1 MPLLGASQAGE
12 PSNDQKTGAVNSNNF
27 ILETGVSAE
36 PRSIINHPLP
46 ITNEARPASDYG
58 ATGLP
63 ASSGLPGTR
72 PSESDSGAKCLNGSR
87 VAFKTNGDSPEGLSV
102 LDLRPSRV
110 AQTSFVAQRNPAE
123 ARLRRASWSY
133 MTHRVDQ
140 TAATRLLT
148 TDVIP
153 QAGDVVLARIDA
165 LGHHANLHLP
175 NGRKRHLFVGD
186 EVVVAYGNRYA
197 SSQFEA
203 RVPESLGPCHLVAG
217 GGMAGRAISW
227 HRSIVR
233 GPTRIT
239 PLGLV
244 ARADGRRI
252 NLRDFALRPL
262 QLQEGDHRPTTIA
275 VLGTS
280 MDSGKTQSAC
290 FLARGLIAAGLRVG
304 YAKAT
309 GTGAGGDVGWLE
321 DVGAD
326 PVLDFTDVG
335 MASTYLAQLED
346 LERGME
352 TLLATITAKGADAI
366 VVEVADGVLQR
377 ETAALLQSETFNKC
391 IDAVM
396 LAAQDSMGATA
407 GVDWLRRQC
416 ARPVLA
422 MTGVLSASPLQEIEA
437 KTATG
442 LEVYSREDLSD
453 PANAMKI
460 LARAQRRQDQL
471 TFEILSRNF

>member
-1 MPLLGASQAGE
+1 MNSDNVLLE
-12 PSNDQKTGAVNSNNF
+12 PGTSPAPPTSGAVTSR
-27 ILETGVSAE
+27 VSPVE
-36 PRSIINHPLP
+36 
-46 ITNEARPASDYG
+46 
-58 ATGLP
+58 
-63 ASSGLPGTR
+63 
-72 PSESDSGAKCLNGSR
+72 KCLNGSR
-87 VAFKTNGDSPEGLSV
+87 VAFKTNGHSADGLSV

-123 ARLRRASWSY
+123 ARLRRASWSF

-140 TAATRLLT
+140 STATRLLT
-148 TDVIP
+148 GDLIP
-153 QAGDVVLARIDA
+153 QAGDIVLARIDS

-186 EVVVAYGNRYA
+186 EVVLAYGNRYA

-203 RVPESLGPCHLVAG
+203 IVPGTIGPCHLVAG
-217 GGMAGRAISW
+217 GGMASRAVSW

-244 ARADGRRI
+244 GRADGRRI

-262 QLQEGDHRPTTIA
+262 QLQEGAHRPTTIA

-321 DVGAD
+321 DAGAD

-335 MASTYLAQLED
+335 MASTYLARMEHLE
-346 LERGME
+346 EGME
-352 TLLATITAKGADAI
+352 TLLATITARGVDAI
-366 VVEVADGVLQR
+366 LVEVADGVLQR
-377 ETAALLQSETFNKC
+377 ETAALLQSETFSRC
-391 IDAVM
+391 VDAVM

-416 ARPVLA
+416 P
-422 MTGVLSASPLQEIEA
+422 
-437 KTATG
+437 
-442 LEVYSREDLSD
+442 
-453 PANAMKI
+453 
-460 LARAQRRQDQL
+460 
-471 TFEILSRNF
+471 

>member
-1 MPLLGASQAGE
+1 MVE
-12 PSNDQKTGAVNSNNF
+12 KR
-27 ILETGVSAE
+27 I
-36 PRSIINHPLP
+36 
-46 ITNEARPASDYG
+46 
-58 ATGLP
+58 
-63 ASSGLPGTR
+63 
-72 PSESDSGAKCLNGSR
+72 NGSTA
-87 VAFKTNGDSPEGLSV
+87 VFKVNVISANGLSV
-102 LDLRPSRV
+102 LDARPSRI
-110 AQTSFVAQRNPAE
+110 AQTSLVAKRNPEE
-123 ARLRRASWSY
+123 ARLRRANWSF
-133 MTHRVDQ
+133 MTRRVDQ
-140 TAATRLLT
+140 NIAVRLLT
-148 TDVIP
+148 QDAIP

-175 NGRKRHLFVGD
+175 SGRKRHLFVGD

-203 RVPESLGPCHLVAG
+203 MVPGGLGPCHLVAG
-217 GGMAGRAISW
+217 GGMASRAVSW

-244 ARADGRRI
+244 GRADGRRI

-262 QLQEGDHRPTTIA
+262 QLQDVGQGPTTIA

-290 FLARGLIAAGLRVG
+290 FLARGLIAAGLRVA

-321 DVGAD
+321 DAGAD

-335 MASTYLAQLED
+335 MASTYLARIED
-346 LERGME
+346 LEQGME
-352 TLLATITAKGADAI
+352 TLLATITAKAVDAI
-366 VVEVADGVLQR
+366 LVEVADGVLQR
-377 ETAALLQSETFNKC
+377 ETAALLQSDTFNRC

-396 LAAQDSMGATA
+396 LAAQDSMGAMA
-407 GVDWLRRQC
+407 GVDWLRGHC

-422 MTGVLSASPLQEIEA
+422 ISGVLSGSPLQEMEA

-442 LEVYSREDLSD
+442 LEVFSREGLAD
-453 PANAMKI
+453 PARAMKL

-471 TFEILSRNF
+471 TLGSSLAVSF

>member
-1 MPLLGASQAGE
+1 
-12 PSNDQKTGAVNSNNF
+12 
-27 ILETGVSAE
+27 
-36 PRSIINHPLP
+36 
-46 ITNEARPASDYG
+46 
-58 ATGLP
+58 
-63 ASSGLPGTR
+63 
-72 PSESDSGAKCLNGSR
+72 
-87 VAFKTNGDSPEGLSV
+87 
-102 LDLRPSRV
+102 
-110 AQTSFVAQRNPAE
+110 
-123 ARLRRASWSY
+123 
-133 MTHRVDQ
+133 
-140 TAATRLLT
+140 
-148 TDVIP
+148 
-153 QAGDVVLARIDA
+153 
-165 LGHHANLHLP
+165 
-175 NGRKRHLFVGD
+175 
-186 EVVVAYGNRYA
+186 VVVAYGNRYA

-203 RVPESLGPCHLVAG
+203 IVPGTLGPCHLVAG
-217 GGMAGRAISW
+217 GGMASRAVSW

-262 QLQEGDHRPTTIA
+262 QLQEGNHRPTTIA

-321 DVGAD
+321 DAGAD
-326 PVLDFTDVG
+326 PVLDFTDLG
-335 MASTYLAQLED
+335 MGSTYLAQMESLEQ
-346 LERGME
+346 GME

-366 VVEVADGVLQR
+366 LVEVADGVLQR
-377 ETAALLQSETFNKC
+377 ETAALLQSETFNRC
-391 IDAVM
+391 IDAVIF
-396 LAAQDSMGATA
+396 AAQDSMGATA
-407 GVDWLRRQC
+407 GVDWLRRHC

-422 MTGVLSASPLQEIEA
+422 MSGVLSASPLQETEA

-442 LEVYSREDLSD
+442 LEVFSREGLSD
-453 PANAMKI
+453 PATAMKL

-471 TFEILSRNF
+471 TFENSLA